1 MDLSKRFGTFYHE
14 ILFTKLSTDGFTNEY
29 LRLTESSL
37 TNSWWR
43 TKINNSFSKRTKL
56 LQGVPQGSV
65 LGPLLFSI
73 YLNDF
78 FLVNSAEI
86 CNFADYT
93 TSLVCGKDLGSLIN
107 RFNHDSF
114 LAVELFRTFTRN

>member
-29 LRLTESSL
+29 LRLIESSL

-78 FLVNSAEI
+78 FP
-86 CNFADYT
+86 C
-93 TSLVCGKDLGSLIN
+93 
-107 RFNHDSF
+107 
-114 LAVELFRTFTRN
+114 